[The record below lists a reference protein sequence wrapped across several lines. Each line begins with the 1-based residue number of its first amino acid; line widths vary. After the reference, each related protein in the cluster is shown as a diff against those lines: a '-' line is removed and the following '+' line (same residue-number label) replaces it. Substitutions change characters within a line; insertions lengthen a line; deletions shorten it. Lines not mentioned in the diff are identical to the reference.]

1 MHCSRLG
8 RYALRASLAWLLLT
22 ILLVL
27 PLRWIAPWSSSVILQ
42 TQWLNW
48 TTVHYQWVDWEQ
60 IAPHMA
66 LAVLAAEDQ
75 KFPQHWGFDFSAI
88 FQAFQHNAD
97 GKTLRGGS
105 TISQQVAKNLYL
117 WQGRSWLRKGLEAWF
132 TLWIELLW
140 PKQRILEVYLN
151 IAELGPD
158 TFGVQAASQRYW
170 KKSALQLT
178 AQQAALLA
186 AILPNPQRWS
196 AAKPSPYMRQRQSW
210 ILRQMRQLGGV
221 EVLKSL

>member
-1 MHCSRLG
+1 MRYSRLG
-8 RYALRASLAWLLLT
+8 RYAWRAMLVWLLLT
-22 ILLVL
+22 VLLVL
-27 PLRWIAPWSSSVILQ
+27 PVRWIAPWSSSVMLQ
-42 TQWLNW
+42 TQLLTWSK
-48 TTVHYQWVDWEQ
+48 VHYQWADWEQ
-60 IAPHMA
+60 IAPNMA

-75 KFPQHWGFDFSAI
+75 NFPQHWGFDFSAI
-88 FQAFQHNAD
+88 FQAFRHNAS
-97 GKTLRGGS
+97 GKALRGGS

-151 IAELGPD
+151 IAELGPN
-158 TFGVQAASQRYW
+158 TFGVQAASQWYW

-186 AILPNPQRWS
+186 AVLPNPQRWS
-196 AAKPSPYMRQRQSW
+196 AAKPSPYMRQRQNW
-210 ILRQMRQLGGV
+210 ILRQMQQLGGIGL
-221 EVLKSL
+221 LKTL